1 MRSFL
6 ARATVSFDVIAGFEL
21 TDAEYERAIAKYG
34 DLDAFAANEIKGDL
48 YEAGPGTENDFTFRG
63 VMETTLKEVKDV

>member
-6 ARATVSFDVIAGFEL
+6 ARATVSFDVIASFEL
-21 TDAEYERAIAKYG
+21 SDTEYKRAILKYG
-34 DLDAFAANEIKGDL
+34 DLDAFASNEIPGDL

-63 VMETTLKEVKDV
+63 VMETTLKEN

>member
-21 TDAEYERAIAKYG
+21 TDAEYKRAITKYG
-34 DLDAFAANEIKGDL
+34 DLDAFAANEINGDL
-48 YEAGPGTENDFTFRG
+48 YESGPQSESDWQLRG
-63 VMETTLKEVKDV
+63 VMETTLKEDEL